1 MDRGIGFVVAAGGS
15 AGRAAAGSAVIDAD
29 VDSDRVDDGGA
40 QERRGLF
47 DPGAETGGRR
57 HCSRIKLQIDG
68 KAARCCYGNG
78 GTGAAGPTLGHRGL
92 GLLRLRGSLDQL
104 RARLRA
110 RLRLWR
116 VSAREG
122 EAETAR
128 EVGAVGAI
136 AETIL
141 HCLAIDPT
149 KEFLKTESASPLPK
163 VVESHAP

>member
-15 AGRAAAGSAVIDAD
+15 ASRAAAGSAVIDAD

-57 HCSRIKLQIDG
+57 HCSRIKLQMDG

-78 GTGAAGPTLGHRGL
+78 GTRAARPALGHRGL

-104 RARLRA
+104 RARLR
-110 RLRLWR
+110 LWR

-122 EAETAR
+122 EAETVR
-128 EVGAVGAI
+128 EVGAI
-136 AETIL
+136 AERIL

-149 KEFLKTESASPLPK
+149 KEFLRTESAS
-163 VVESHAP
+163 